1 MAVNSAFHTSNLHSI
16 ATERSLYQN
25 LVKEAIQ
32 IYGHDV
38 YYVNRETVALDNV
51 LGEDALSKYTNA
63 EPIEMYVEDGAG
75 FGGDKEIITQFGLE
89 NRNEITFVVSKERF
103 QEMDSQINLEEGEGS
118 IALESGTIDQT
129 GNSSNL
135 SSFTGNFYILQDTAT
150 TDADRPQEGDLVYH
164 PVFAKMFEINFVD
177 HDEPFYQ
184 LDNNPVYKLRCK
196 QFEYAS
202 EVMDTGITTIDE
214 IEGDLSTDARA
225 YQITLE
231 LSTYQAFGTSTLSG
245 DGVSLVSIT
254 QGGTYTTAPTVTF
267 SQPDIQGVVTAGRLL
282 TYGAGHT
289 NNAFY
294 NMVGGSGSGLQI
306 RGTGGGGMIGF
317 TITVAGTGYQVGD
330 VVSTPIDNPA
340 TLEITAV
347 NDNTLTLG
355 TAVIDSSG
363 TVTEVTI
370 TEAGTGYTNAPTVTF
385 SSSDLQGSLLLENAA
400 DTGTNSYIITEDYIV
415 GDYVT
420 DKTSQNELFDQLDD
434 TVLDFTESNPF
445 GDVGSA
451 T

>member
-1 MAVNSAFHTSNLHSI
+1 MAVNSAFHTNNLHSL

-63 EPIEMYVEDGAG
+63 EPIEMYVEDSES
-75 FGGDKEIITQFGLE
+75 FGGDKEIISQFGLE

-118 IALESGTIDQT
+118 IALEDGSIDQT
-129 GNSSNL
+129 DNFSTVSTL
-135 SSFTGNFYILQDTAT
+135 TGNFYILQDTAT

-164 PVFAKMFEINFVD
+164 PIFAKMFEINFVD

-202 EVMDTGITTIDE
+202 EIIDTGIATIDA
-214 IEGDLSTDARA
+214 IEGDLTTDSRA
-225 YQITLE
+225 YQISLE
-231 LSTYQAFGTSTLSG
+231 NEVG
-245 DGVSLVSIT
+245 SI
-254 QGGTYTTAPTVTF
+254 Q
-267 SQPDIQGVVTAGRLL
+267 
-282 TYGAGHT
+282 
-289 NNAFY
+289 
-294 NMVGGSGSGLQI
+294 
-306 RGTGGGGMIGF
+306 
-317 TITVAGTGYQVGD
+317 
-330 VVSTPIDNPA
+330 
-340 TLEITAV
+340 
-347 NDNTLTLG
+347 
-355 TAVIDSSG
+355 
-363 TVTEVTI
+363 
-370 TEAGTGYTNAPTVTF
+370 
-385 SSSDLQGSLLLENAA
+385 LENAA
-400 DTGTNSYIITEDYIV
+400 DTGSASFIITEDYII
-415 GDYVT
+415 GDYDT

-434 TVLDFTESNPF
+434 TVLDFSESNPF

>member
-1 MAVNSAFHTSNLHSI
+1 MAVNSAFHTNNLHSL

-63 EPIEMYVEDGAG
+63 EPIEMYVEDSES
-75 FGGDKEIITQFGLE
+75 FGGDKEIISQFGLE

-118 IALESGTIDQT
+118 IALEDGSIDQT
-129 GNSSNL
+129 DNFSTVSTL
-135 SSFTGNFYILQDTAT
+135 TGNFYILQDTAT

-164 PVFAKMFEINFVD
+164 PIFAKMFEINFVD

-202 EVMDTGITTIDE
+202 EIIDTGIATIDA
-214 IEGDLSTDARA
+214 IEGDLTTDSRA
-225 YQITLE
+225 YQISLE
-231 LSTYQAFGTSTLSG
+231 NEVG
-245 DGVSLVSIT
+245 SI
-254 QGGTYTTAPTVTF
+254 Q
-267 SQPDIQGVVTAGRLL
+267 
-282 TYGAGHT
+282 
-289 NNAFY
+289 
-294 NMVGGSGSGLQI
+294 
-306 RGTGGGGMIGF
+306 
-317 TITVAGTGYQVGD
+317 
-330 VVSTPIDNPA
+330 
-340 TLEITAV
+340 
-347 NDNTLTLG
+347 
-355 TAVIDSSG
+355 
-363 TVTEVTI
+363 
-370 TEAGTGYTNAPTVTF
+370 
-385 SSSDLQGSLLLENAA
+385 LENAA
-400 DTGTNSYIITEDYIV
+400 DTGSASFIITEDYIV
-415 GDYVT
+415 GDYDT

-434 TVLDFTESNPF
+434 TVLDFSESNPF

>member
-1 MAVNSAFHTSNLHSI
+1 MAVNSAFHTSNLHSLV
-16 ATERSLYQN
+16 TERSLYQN

-75 FGGDKEIITQFGLE
+75 FGGDKEIISQFGLE

-118 IALESGTIDQT
+118 IALETGTIDQT

-164 PVFAKMFEINFVD
+164 PVFEKMFEINFVD

-202 EVMDTGITTIDE
+202 EVIDTGIATIDA
-214 IEGDLSTDARA
+214 IEGELSTDARLF
-225 YQITLE
+225 QITLE
-231 LSTYQAFGTSTLSG
+231 NEVG
-245 DGVSLVSIT
+245 SI
-254 QGGTYTTAPTVTF
+254 Q
-267 SQPDIQGVVTAGRLL
+267 
-282 TYGAGHT
+282 
-289 NNAFY
+289 
-294 NMVGGSGSGLQI
+294 
-306 RGTGGGGMIGF
+306 
-317 TITVAGTGYQVGD
+317 
-330 VVSTPIDNPA
+330 
-340 TLEITAV
+340 
-347 NDNTLTLG
+347 
-355 TAVIDSSG
+355 
-363 TVTEVTI
+363 
-370 TEAGTGYTNAPTVTF
+370 
-385 SSSDLQGSLLLENAA
+385 LENAA
-400 DTGTNSYIITEDYIV
+400 DTGIASYILTEDYIV
-415 GDYVT
+415 GDYDT

-434 TVLDFTESNPF
+434 TVLDFSESNPF

>member
-1 MAVNSAFHTSNLHSI
+1 MAVNSAFHTSNLHSL

-75 FGGDKEIITQFGLE
+75 FGGDKEIISQFGLE

-118 IALESGTIDQT
+118 IALEDGSIDQT
-129 GNSSNL
+129 DSSSNL
-135 SSFTGNFYILQDTAT
+135 TTLTGNYYILQDIAT

-164 PVFAKMFEINFVD
+164 PVFEKMFEINFVD

-202 EVMDTGITTIDE
+202 EVMDTGIATIDA
-214 IEGDLSTDARA
+214 IEGDLSTDTRQ

-231 LSTYQAFGTSTLSG
+231 
-245 DGVSLVSIT
+245 
-254 QGGTYTTAPTVTF
+254 
-267 SQPDIQGVVTAGRLL
+267 
-282 TYGAGHT
+282 
-289 NNAFY
+289 NE
-294 NMVGGSGSGLQI
+294 VGSVQ
-306 RGTGGGGMIGF
+306 
-317 TITVAGTGYQVGD
+317 
-330 VVSTPIDNPA
+330 
-340 TLEITAV
+340 
-347 NDNTLTLG
+347 
-355 TAVIDSSG
+355 
-363 TVTEVTI
+363 
-370 TEAGTGYTNAPTVTF
+370 
-385 SSSDLQGSLLLENAA
+385 LENAA
-400 DTGTNSYIITEDYIV
+400 DTGGASFIITEDYIV

>member
-1 MAVNSAFHTSNLHSI
+1 MAVNSAFHTNNLHSL

-25 LVKEAIQ
+25 LIKEAIQ

-75 FGGDKEIITQFGLE
+75 FGGDKEIISQFGLE

-118 IALESGTIDQT
+118 IALEDGSIDQT
-129 GNSSNL
+129 DSSSNL
-135 SSFTGNFYILQDTAT
+135 TTLTGNYYILQDIAT

-202 EVMDTGITTIDE
+202 EVMDTGIATIDA
-214 IEGDLSTDARA
+214 IEGDLSTDTRQ

-231 LSTYQAFGTSTLSG
+231 
-245 DGVSLVSIT
+245 
-254 QGGTYTTAPTVTF
+254 
-267 SQPDIQGVVTAGRLL
+267 
-282 TYGAGHT
+282 
-289 NNAFY
+289 NE
-294 NMVGGSGSGLQI
+294 VGSVQ
-306 RGTGGGGMIGF
+306 
-317 TITVAGTGYQVGD
+317 
-330 VVSTPIDNPA
+330 
-340 TLEITAV
+340 
-347 NDNTLTLG
+347 
-355 TAVIDSSG
+355 
-363 TVTEVTI
+363 
-370 TEAGTGYTNAPTVTF
+370 
-385 SSSDLQGSLLLENAA
+385 LENAA
-400 DTGTNSYIITEDYIV
+400 DTGGASFIITEDYIV